1 MRSAYN
7 LLMAVVLACIGITAI
22 YLQIKSA
29 YIKEKGLIGKS
40 IITMINISSKDALN
54 ITLVNNY
61 TFNIEVRKVLLFYSS
76 SCYYFYN
83 YSLEIP
89 MRESKT
95 ILVPINRDSCIK
107 ENSSFTVIIITNIG
121 TFYTK
126 I

>member
-1 MRSAYN
+1 MRSAYS
-7 LLMAVVLACIGITAI
+7 LLVAVVLACIGITAI
-22 YLQIKSA
+22 YLQTKFA
-29 YIKEKGLIGKS
+29 YIKEKVSTGES
-40 IITMINISSKDALN
+40 IITMVNVSSKDALN

-61 TFNIEVRKVLLFYSS
+61 TFNIDVRKVLLFYNS

-89 MRESKT
+89 VRESKT
-95 ILVPINRDSCIK
+95 ILVPINGDSCIK

>member
-1 MRSAYN
+1 
-7 LLMAVVLACIGITAI
+7 MAVVLACIGITAI

-29 YIKEKGLIGKS
+29 YIKEEGLIGKS
-40 IITMINISSKDALN
+40 IITMINVLSKDALN

-61 TFNIEVRKVLLFYSS
+61 TFNVDVRKVLLFYNS

-89 MRESKT
+89 VRESKT
-95 ILVPINRDSCIK
+95 ILVPINGDSCIK

>member
-1 MRSAYN
+1 MRPAYS
-7 LLMAVVLACIGITAI
+7 LLIAVVLACIGITAI

-29 YIKEKGLIGKS
+29 YIKEEGLIGKS
-40 IITMINISSKDALN
+40 IITMINVLSKDALN

-61 TFNIEVRKVLLFYSS
+61 TFNVDVRKVLLFYNS

-89 MRESKT
+89 VRESKT